1 MNINTKLIYL
11 DSMAFNDMS
20 LFLTTSEIKSYL
32 ELRHR
37 TKRNAGMDTKRI
49 SSRIVEEDL

>member
-20 LFLTTSEIKSYL
+20 SFLTTSEIKSYL

-37 TKRNAGMDTKRI
+37 TKRNDVMDTKRI